1 MSPMEQKVF
10 NFIEKNQPCSVK
22 DLVIAGFKAA
32 TVGNILSKSNLYR
45 RKAISISIKGSR
57 YFVYT
62 INDGSDLDKISE
74 KPTFKRIE
82 IKQHPLM
89 TAFYGMAI

>member
-22 DLVIAGFKAA
+22 DLVNAGFKAA
-32 TVGNILSKSNLYR
+32 TTGNILSKSNLYR
-45 RKAISISIKGSR
+45 RKSVNVSKGSR

-62 INDGSDLDKISE
+62 ISDSSDINNILAA
-74 KPTFKRIE
+74 PVFKRAE

-89 TAFYGMAI
+89 TAFYGMAA

>member
-1 MSPMEQKVF
+1 MSPMEQKIF

-22 DLVIAGFKAA
+22 DLVEAGFKAA
-32 TVGNILSKSNLYR
+32 TVGNTLSKSNLYK
-45 RKAISISIKGSR
+45 RKSVSISITGSR

-62 INDGSDLDKISE
+62 ISDGSDLDKIPE

-82 IKQHPLM
+82 IKHHPLM
-89 TAFYGMAI
+89 TAFYGMAA